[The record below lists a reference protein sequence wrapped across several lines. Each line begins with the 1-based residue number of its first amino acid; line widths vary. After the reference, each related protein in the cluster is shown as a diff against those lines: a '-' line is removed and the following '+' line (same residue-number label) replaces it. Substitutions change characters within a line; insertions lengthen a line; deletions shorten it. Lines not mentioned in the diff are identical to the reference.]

1 MTDTILLFLTIPVIT
16 GLIGWVT
23 NWAAV
28 KMIFYPVDFFG
39 VGPVGWQG
47 ILYKQSHKFA
57 TNVATMATKNLL
69 TAQELAKR
77 LDLDEIEA
85 LMAETMDEQIDELCR
100 RGAEIIK
107 PSGGDDG
114 AEGASGGDDG
124 AEGASADDDGDNGPS
139 GTWDSLPDHVK
150 AMVTAQVKQR
160 TRAISRELFE
170 DMESRVD
177 EFVDLHKLVY
187 RQLSGAN
194 VGRLAEFTQQI
205 GHKEFKF
212 IEYYGGVFGFLIG
225 LVQVTV
231 WWLMNTWWLMPIVG
245 ILVGL
250 ITNWLAIQMIFR
262 PQEPK
267 KYFGLVTY
275 QGLFAKRQK
284 DIAAD
289 YGQVA
294 GDELLTPHNL
304 IESILTGPSAGKLM
318 MMLTETI
325 STRIDE
331 EWKKVQPM
339 IPIPVGDDKLAA
351 IKGMI
356 ATSMMQIGPR
366 IRPRLEEYLGDKM
379 AVRETVESRLGGLPK
394 PDFERILR
402 GIFEEDEI
410 TLILV
415 GGFLGGCVGVAQG
428 MLVLATTGM

>member
-1 MTDTILLFLTIPVIT
+1 MSDTIMLFLTIPVIT
-16 GLIGWVT
+16 GLIGWFT

-28 KMIFYPVDFFG
+28 KMIFHPAEFRG
-39 VGPVGWQG
+39 VGPAGWQG

-57 TNVATMATKNLL
+57 DNVASMATRNLL
-69 TAQELAKR
+69 TAKELARR

-85 LMAETMDEQIDELCR
+85 LMADTLDEQVEELCR
-100 RGAEIIK
+100 RGAELVK
-107 PSGGDDG
+107 PSESGESDG
-114 AEGASGGDDG
+114 TAT
-124 AEGASADDDGDNGPS
+124 S
-139 GTWDSLPDHVK
+139 GTWDSLPDHVRT
-150 AMVTAQVKQR
+150 MVLAQVKQR
-160 TRAISRELFE
+160 TRAISRELFV
-170 DMESRVD
+170 DMEGQVD

-187 RQLSGAN
+187 GQLSGAN
-194 VGRLAEFTQQI
+194 VGRLAEFTKQI

-231 WWLMNTWWLMPIVG
+231 WAIMNTWWLMPIVG
-245 ILVGL
+245 VLVGL

-289 YGQVA
+289 YGKVA
-294 GDELLTPHNL
+294 GEELLTPHNL
-304 IESILTGPSAGKLM
+304 IESIVKGPGAGKLM
-318 MMLTETI
+318 MMVTETI
-325 STRIDE
+325 SSRIDE

-339 IPIPVGDDKLAA
+339 IPVAVGDDKLAA

-356 ATSMMQIGPR
+356 ATSMMQLGPK
-366 IRPRLEEYLGDKM
+366 IRPRLEAYLEEKM
-379 AVRETVESRLGGLPK
+379 AVRATVEGRLGGLPK